1 MSTCGCESDCSDRYD
16 SGACVRV
23 RTVIASPLRCFSIV
37 TMGIIAGLALEGGQS

>member
-1 MSTCGCESDCSDRYD
+1 MSTCGCESDCSDRYG

-23 RTVIASPLRCFSIV
+23 RATPICCFSIV